1 MKEMRRVIQSD
12 CVLCNASFILT
23 LVPVELTNELYSIFI
38 GANKRPTMKYEVNQI
53 IQKTLQLFCKQV
65 FQKYEKK
72 TKKIGRLSEDP
83 GVMKK

>member
-1 MKEMRRVIQSD
+1 
-12 CVLCNASFILT
+12 
-23 LVPVELTNELYSIFI
+23 
-38 GANKRPTMKYEVNQI
+38 MKYEVNQI

-83 GVMKK
+83 GVMKT